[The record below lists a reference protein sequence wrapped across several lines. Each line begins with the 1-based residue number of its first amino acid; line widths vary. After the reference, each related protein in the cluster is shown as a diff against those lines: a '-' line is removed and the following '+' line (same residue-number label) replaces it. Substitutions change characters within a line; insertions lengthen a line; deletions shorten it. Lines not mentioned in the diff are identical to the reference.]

1 MIIPLYTIDTDK
13 SIRDRVACSLNCLP
27 EQLLNYNSDKIDVSK
42 REYKLTSES
51 SYPIELVKSPGD
63 SIYEKLN
70 YCIGNFTEYKT
81 PKERVFEFI
90 YYSKNLYNIKEEA
103 LLLGGDSGGSKLD
116 NFEELLF
123 QSLLVSLGYTD
134 GIELIFNQMY
144 SDFYEYYKTLSD
156 IINSFNTN
164 TYNRDTYVKE
174 IESIEEKKI
183 SDTDFLVSEITLQ
196 MDFRVDYSITELF
209 DRFEMSDKYPIIKL
223 NGVHKVDRRVNYSEK
238 LKNIKYRN
246 RIRPINTSDYD
257 SNDVIYIWQIE
268 KISDGGK
275 LYKYN
280 VVKLEQKSPF
290 TYTITTTNS
299 INEVS
304 YENSKSEESVKRIIN
319 SVLTRIDLKPNDYQ
333 KLYSV
338 GRYELYDISYTPI
351 SYKMN
356 MKLLGVFFINEV
368 MTDLLFTTPSF
379 RYFLNVNDNTIADK
393 KKNEPN
399 KFNIIVDNDDYN
411 EKLVISKY
419 KIRYSHQI
427 PKYEV
432 GGEYIRIPRYDIN
445 TNYIK
450 ISINIKRSDI
460 SQLKFLNWIIL
471 KLFSYY
477 AQKEMVGGIETVK
490 KVDELQHSE
499 IIKYAKEMTTD
510 REVTASDIKEIFPEG
525 YSRSCI
531 RSRKP
536 LIIQDT
542 KLRRQ
547 HILNILKLRN
557 TKIRDESKI
566 DFSPFEMLFP
576 KERITMKD
584 GRVIEPMYYVAKL
597 SQTKYI
603 YPGLVKID
611 NSPIGLQYAPCTF
624 QTPKV
629 GVSGSRYDFYTR
641 GKKEGG
647 VIYKLNS
654 VSKSTNVITN
664 TFPRAKFGPVPVF
677 LQKLSLHKKGRQIY
691 KSGVPFSRNSALWC
705 LEYATGNLPET
716 EDDIIEVK
724 KTKIIP
730 AISRTAVAQQTSIT
744 GYTPLEEESFVD
756 PKIWIRVLEEV
767 YKVNIHFLSDYMNP
781 LGMLELPVHKNT
793 YYKSFKYKRHVILFR
808 HESTDNIEKTIKPK
822 RKTYLEFEQYELV
835 GELNGNTKYGISSL
849 FSTDENDRGREEKD
863 GIVYDPKLIE
873 NIMDAYGFFY
883 NDKIVIYE
891 PIHLKACRPTAQYID
906 TSGNCRGL
914 FVLIDKSEVFFYF
927 LHPSEPNYQLEDRE
941 KGTNKDGEKM
951 YTNLGQL
958 EKLLECF
965 DDYKIKSLLREPDVT
980 YGSTVGISI
989 EVKDRLVYIPKCVV
1003 GDEEKDKLDAL
1014 LGSDDI
1020 TKKNHIQE
1028 KDFFVEIDQRSS
1040 LDIYNTRQNA
1050 VMQFVNNVYRMFSL
1064 HIKDVDR
1071 SGDKVEENMIDMLR
1085 SFFSTFVSIKP
1096 VNYNYKKDINEFE
1109 GMVDGSKLVMT
1120 MKMAKKMILNIK
1132 MRIENSG
1139 YSFFD
1144 FPFVPK
1150 MMYRNT
1156 KKLFRESDDHI
1167 VMVGN
1172 DVFKYWLSNRGVE
1185 FQNTIYDTFTDD
1197 NVQFIYLK
1205 NADGIEKKYIARKY
1219 KFGRIVERK
1228 FVGIKKKIVG
1238 GGYYDSDPDVDLDD
1252 TETRKEA
1259 ESRVLN
1265 QILLFISTYFR
1276 KVSSNNVS
1284 VNKFRLD
1291 TKSKKM
1297 VLVRAGVGVDKS
1309 RGIYNSIDIL
1319 YYVGDDGYFN
1329 AYWLDMI

>member
-13 SIRDRVACSLNCLP
+13 SIRARIACSLNCLP
-27 EQLLNYNSDKIDVSK
+27 EQLLNYSSDKIDAS
-42 REYKLTSES
+42 RGEYELAAES
-51 SYPIELVKSPGD
+51 SYPIEMVKSPGE
-63 SIYEKLN
+63 STLEKIT
-70 YCIGNFTEYKT
+70 YCMDNFTEYKT

-90 YYSKNLYNIKEEA
+90 YYSENLYNIKEET
-103 LLLGGDSGGSKLD
+103 LLLGGEDGGSKLNTFD
-116 NFEELLF
+116 ELLF

-134 GIELIFNQMY
+134 GIELIFAQMY
-144 SDFYEYYKTLSD
+144 SDFYEYYKSLRA
-156 IINSFNTN
+156 IINRFNTN
-164 TYNRDTYVKE
+164 IYNRDTYTKE
-174 IESIEEKKI
+174 LDSIEEKKI

-196 MDFRVDYSITELF
+196 MDFRVDYSIIELF

-290 TYTITTTNS
+290 SYTITTTNS

-304 YENSKSEESVKRIIN
+304 YNNSESEKSIKKILKA
-319 SVLTRIDLKPNDYQ
+319 VLDRIDLKPNEYQ

-338 GRYELYDISYTPI
+338 GRYELYDTLYTPI

-356 MKLLGVFFINEV
+356 MKLLGVFFTNEV
-368 MTDLLFTTPSF
+368 MTDLLFTTPSL
-379 RYFLNVNDNTIADK
+379 RYFLNVNDNTISDK

-399 KFNIIVDNDDYN
+399 KFNIIVNNDNYT

-427 PKYEV
+427 PKYKV
-432 GGEYIRIPRYDIN
+432 GGEEYIKIPSYDIN

-450 ISINIKRSDI
+450 ISLNIKRSDI
-460 SQLKFLNWIIL
+460 NQLKFLNWIIL

-477 AQKEMVGGIETVK
+477 AKIEKKGIDTVK
-490 KVDELQHSE
+490 KVDEFQHTE
-499 IIKYAKEMTTD
+499 MMKYTQEMTKD

-525 YSRSCI
+525 YSISCI

-536 LIIQDT
+536 LIIQDA

-547 HILNILKLRN
+547 HILNILKLRDA
-557 TKIRDESKI
+557 KITDESKV

-597 SQTKYI
+597 SKTKYI

-629 GVSGSRYDFYTR
+629 GVSGSRYDFYIR

-654 VSKSTNVITN
+654 ISKSTNVITN
-664 TFPRAKFGPVPVF
+664 TFPRAKFGNVPVF
-677 LQKLSLHKKGRQIY
+677 LQKLSLHRKGKQLY
-691 KSGVPFSRNSALWC
+691 KSGVPFSSNSVLWC
-705 LEYATGNLPET
+705 LEYATGNLPKT
-716 EDDIIEVK
+716 EEDIIEVK
-724 KTKIIP
+724 RTKIIP

-744 GYTPLEEESFVD
+744 GYTQLDEDSFVD

-767 YKVNIHFLSDYMNP
+767 YKVNIHVLSDYTNP
-781 LGMLELPVHKNT
+781 LGMLELPAHKNT

-808 HESTDNIEKTIKPK
+808 HESTSNIEKTIKPK

-835 GELNGNTKYGISSL
+835 GELNENTKYGISSL
-849 FSTDENDRGREEKD
+849 ISTDEDDRGKEME
-863 GIVYDPKLIE
+863 GILYDTKLIE

-883 NDKIVIYE
+883 SDKIVIYE
-891 PIHLKACRPTAQYID
+891 PIHLKDCKPTAQYID

-914 FVLIDKSEVFFYF
+914 FVEVDELEVFFYF
-927 LHPSEPNYQLEDRE
+927 LHPSEPNSQLKDRE
-941 KGTNKDGEKM
+941 KGVSKDGEKM
-951 YTNLGQL
+951 YTNLDQL
-958 EKLLECF
+958 EKLLRCF
-965 DDYKIKSLLREPDVT
+965 DNYTIKSLLREPDVT
-980 YGSTVGISI
+980 YGSTVGVSI

-1003 GDEEKDKLDAL
+1003 GDDEKDKLDIL
-1014 LGSDDI
+1014 FGSDDI
-1020 TKKNHIQE
+1020 IKKNHIQE
-1028 KDFFVEIDQRSS
+1028 KDFFVEIEQRSS

-1071 SGDKVEENMIDMLR
+1071 SGDKVEETLIDMLP
-1085 SFFSTFVSIKP
+1085 SFFSSFVSIKP
-1096 VNYNYKKDINEFE
+1096 VNYNYKKDINEFQ
-1109 GMVDGSKLVMT
+1109 GMVDEGKIVMT
-1120 MKMAKKMILNIK
+1120 KKMAKKMILNIK
-1132 MRIENSG
+1132 MRLENNS

-1205 NADGIEKKYIARKY
+1205 NVDGIEQKYIARKY
-1219 KFGRIVERK
+1219 KFGRIVDRK
-1228 FVGIKKKIVG
+1228 FVGIKRRLVD

-1265 QILLFISTYFR
+1265 KIILFISTYFR

-1297 VLVRAGVGVDKS
+1297 VLIRDGGGVDKS
-1309 RGIYNSIDIL
+1309 KGISNSIDIL